1 MKNKAILVLII
12 LIILAVIIGIVKFNS
27 GDSEPINNEVNINEI
42 ITEEIPDGSF
52 EGESQLEVEGFEE
65 ENPDFVSGSSSQ
77 SEDFVVGASV
87 NTNVYYSQIDS
98 RWKNLPYSATGNK
111 SQTVGSSGCG
121 PTSAAMVVST
131 IKGIVYPNE
140 MADLYVKNGFRS
152 ANNGTYLSAFEW
164 TANKYGIE
172 FSRVYSVD
180 NMINLLRNNYMVI
193 VSVSDGLFTT
203 GGHIMVVYGIDGDTL
218 KIYDPY
224 LYNGKFNAYGRQGK
238 VTVSGNTVY
247 CSIENFKAYANS
259 KAYFGFKREASS
271 STSSS
276 QYTSG
281 RVLVDIPIR
290 IAWQG
295 STKSYDDSLVDSN
308 GYQFWI
314 KNSVIINNRVYG
326 LADIC
331 YDGGETDILQIFDR
345 QFWCREI
352 YMSNIPVEQPITIP
366 NTVGQTRKL
375 RSSSIIYSNNN
386 LSGTQY
392 NYKAN
397 TTITILQ
404 NISTSI
410 DRIRVNLTGREGFIN
425 ISNYK

>member
-1 MKNKAILVLII
+1 
-12 LIILAVIIGIVKFNS
+12 
-27 GDSEPINNEVNINEI
+27 
-42 ITEEIPDGSF
+42 
-52 EGESQLEVEGFEE
+52 
-65 ENPDFVSGSSSQ
+65 
-77 SEDFVVGASV
+77 
-87 NTNVYYSQIDS
+87 
-98 RWKNLPYSATGNK
+98 
-111 SQTVGSSGCG
+111 
-121 PTSAAMVVST
+121 MVVST

-203 GGHIMVVYGIDGDTL
+203 GGHIMVVYGIDGNTL

-224 LYNGKFNAYGRQGK
+224 LYNGKFNVYGRQGK

-247 CSIENFKAYANS
+247 CSIDNFKAYANS
-259 KAYFGFKREASS
+259 KAYFGFKRENSS

-314 KNSVIINNRVYG
+314 KNSVIINNHVYG

-375 RSSSIIYSNNN
+375 KSSSIIYQNSN
-386 LSGTQY
+386 LSGTRY

-404 NISTSI
+404 NISTNI